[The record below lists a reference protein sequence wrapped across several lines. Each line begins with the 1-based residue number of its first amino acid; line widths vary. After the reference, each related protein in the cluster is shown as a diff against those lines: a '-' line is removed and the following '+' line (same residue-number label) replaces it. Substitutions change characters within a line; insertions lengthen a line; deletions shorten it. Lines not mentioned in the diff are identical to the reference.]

1 MKKSLLI
8 TILMFLAIV
17 ATAQDYDFGK
27 VSKEEILQKEHPNYP
42 DANASILYR
51 NTDTKFG
58 YSQDEGFYVKTE
70 VQERIKIYNQDGYDE
85 ATIMLSQYIGERE
98 EEQVTGIKAY
108 TYNLEGDKIVESKLQ
123 SRDIFKEEKS
133 KYRKVTKFTMP
144 DISDGSVIEYKYT
157 FKSPFYSN
165 IDEFRFQEEIPVD
178 RVDMRFFAPEY
189 LIYRTHG
196 KGVIPLNLTTDKRNR
211 TLRFRY
217 TSTKLAEVATSRS
230 SNEEVEFIENG
241 YIVNLSNVPPI
252 KNEPYSGNLNN
263 YMSALKFEL
272 AMTKFPNSE
281 IRSYATSWED
291 VASKIYQSTGFGKE
305 LDRQSYYKKD
315 IDKLISSASSPTEKM
330 FLIYDYVKS
339 KMTWNDYYGVYVDAG
354 VKKAYKDGVGNVA
367 DINLMLSSMLRYA
380 GIRCSPVLLS
390 TKNNGIP
397 VFPTRTGF
405 NYVVAGA
412 IVNDN
417 LYLLDGADK
426 SGTPNVLKPELLN
439 WMGRMVKADGSSR
452 LIDLF
457 PSRPATHIGMLT
469 LEVTDDMIISGNA
482 KNRFSGH
489 YARSERNKFAALTS
503 DEQLEKLDS
512 YYESIDAIDVSFKDL
527 KVGSKPLTLEYN
539 FEAEEMIDE
548 AGDKLYINPLA
559 HLGTTRNYLTAEERS
574 HPVDYVY
581 PWSDKY
587 TVSIKIPEGYQVESV
602 PDDLAINLVDNMGSY
617 RFGVTVSG
625 DKVNV
630 GLQNTMS
637 TALVNSNYYKDLQ
650 AYLKMIV
657 AKESE
662 KIVFKKI

>member
-1 MKKSLLI
+1 
-8 TILMFLAIV
+8 
-17 ATAQDYDFGK
+17 
-27 VSKEEILQKEHPNYP
+27 
-42 DANASILYR
+42 
-51 NTDTKFG
+51 
-58 YSQDEGFYVKTE
+58 
-70 VQERIKIYNQDGYDE
+70 
-85 ATIMLSQYIGERE
+85 
-98 EEQVTGIKAY
+98 
-108 TYNLEGDKIVESKLQ
+108 
-123 SRDIFKEEKS
+123 
-133 KYRKVTKFTMP
+133 
-144 DISDGSVIEYKYT
+144 
-157 FKSPFYSN
+157 
-165 IDEFRFQEEIPVD
+165 
-178 RVDMRFFAPEY
+178 
-189 LIYRTHG
+189 
-196 KGVIPLNLTTDKRNR
+196 
-211 TLRFRY
+211 
-217 TSTKLAEVATSRS
+217 
-230 SNEEVEFIENG
+230 
-241 YIVNLSNVPPI
+241 
-252 KNEPYSGNLNN
+252 
-263 YMSALKFEL
+263 
-272 AMTKFPNSE
+272 
-281 IRSYATSWED
+281 
-291 VASKIYQSTGFGKE
+291 
-305 LDRQSYYKKD
+305 
-315 IDKLISSASSPTEKM
+315 
-330 FLIYDYVKS
+330 
-339 KMTWNDYYGVYVDAG
+339 
-354 VKKAYKDGVGNVA
+354 
-367 DINLMLSSMLRYA
+367 MLRYA
-380 GIRCSPVLLS
+380 GVRCSPVLLS

-426 SGTPNVLKPELLN
+426 GGIPNILKPELLN

-512 YYESIDAIDVSFKDL
+512 YYEGIDAVDISFKDL
-527 KVGSKPLTLEYN
+527 NVPSKPLTLEYN

-559 HLGTTRNYLTAEERS
+559 HLGTTKNYLTAEQRS

-587 TVSIKIPEGYQVESV
+587 TVSIKIPEGYEVASV

-625 DKVNV
+625 GKVNV